1 MAQGYDASNI
11 RVLEGLEAV
20 RMRPGM
26 YIGSTS
32 QRGLHHCIYEIVDN
46 SIDESLA
53 GYCTEIHVTVHK
65 DNSVTVEDNGR
76 GIPVDIKPETGKS
89 ALEIVHTVLHAGGK
103 FGDGG
108 YKVSGGLHGVGAS
121 VVNALSEKMVV
132 EVSRDGFVWRQ
143 QYLRGEPTGPVEKT
157 VPTTKTGT
165 KSTFWLD
172 PEIFTE
178 TTEIDVDI
186 IATRFREMAFLNKG
200 LKIILHDEKDTGK
213 DETYHYEGG
222 IGSYVAFLNHNRT
235 VMFDEPIYM
244 EKIVDKIKVE
254 VAMQYTDS
262 YNESILS
269 FANNINTHQGGTH
282 LTGFRNAITRV
293 LNDYA
298 RTNKILKDSEQN
310 LSGDDVR
317 EGLTA
322 IVSVKI
328 ENPEFEGQTKEK
340 LGNSE
345 VMPAVQDVVKEKLQ
359 EWLEFNPKLART
371 IIEKTLQAQRA
382 REAARKAREL
392 TRRKSVL
399 ENSTLPGKLAD
410 CSNRE
415 PEKCEIY
422 IVEGDSAGGSAK
434 QGRNRM
440 FQAILPLR
448 GKILNVEKARL
459 DKIYANNE
467 IQSMVQAFGITISKN
482 EEEFNLEKLRYHK
495 IIIMTDADVD
505 GAHIRT
511 LLLTF
516 FFRYA
521 KPLIENGYV
530 YIAQPP
536 LFKVTQGKTSEY
548 LYDEHALDKMLK
560 ERGIKSLSLSDKTKS
575 KVKTGDEL
583 LTLLSNMSTF
593 YKSYNNP
600 ILNIIPSVVLRGLIR
615 SEVQPEDFANQE
627 KMNKVIEY
635 LSHYLKDHAE
645 NYNVAEAKN
654 YEVSLKYNPDSA
666 KYSIQLDLFENEHE
680 FITSNIIKSNEFKRL
695 KNSYPLI
702 RDFLIEEEDTLILET
717 ENGEIEVKSFEQLQ
731 KIVDDRGQKGLTI
744 QRFKGL
750 GEMMPQQLWETT
762 MDPET
767 RTLLK
772 VNIEDAMMCDQLF
785 DILMGD
791 KVEPRRDFIESNAV
805 YATNIDT

>member
-132 EVSRDGFVWRQ
+132 EVSRDGYVWRQ
-143 QYLRGEPTGPVEKT
+143 TYLRGEPTSPVEKIA
-157 VPTTKTGT
+157 PTTKTGT

-222 IGSYVAFLNHNRT
+222 IASYVAFLNQNRT

-244 EKIVDKIKVE
+244 EKMVDKIKVE

-359 EWLEFNPKLART
+359 KWLEFNPKLARL

-560 ERGIKSLSLSDKTKS
+560 ERGIKSLSLSDKTKT

-615 SEVQPEDFANQE
+615 SEVKPEDFEDQA
-627 KMNKVIEY
+627 KMNEVLAY
-635 LSHYLKDHAE
+635 LKHYLKDHAE

-654 YEVSLKYNPDSA
+654 YEVELKYNPEVA
-666 KYSIQLDLFENEHE
+666 KYAIELKLFENEHE
-680 FITSNIIKSNEFKRL
+680 LITANIIKSNEFKRL

-702 RDFLIEEEDTLILET
+702 RDFLIEEEKTLILET
-717 ENGEIEVKSFEQLQ
+717 ENGEVEITSFEQLQ
-731 KIVDDRGQKGLTI
+731 KLVDDRGQKGLTI

-785 DILMGD
+785 DVLMGD
-791 KVEPRRDFIESNAV
+791 KVEPRRDFIEANAV

>member
-1 MAQGYDASNI
+1 MTQSYDASNI

-20 RMRPGM
+20 RLRPGM

-53 GYCTEIHVTVHK
+53 GYCTEIHVTINK

-76 GIPVDIKPETGKS
+76 GIPVDIKPDSGKS

-132 EVSRDGFVWRQ
+132 EVSRDGYVWKQ
-143 QYLRGEPTGPVEKT
+143 SYLRGEPASPVEKLM
-157 VPTTKTGT
+157 PTTKTGT

-178 TTEIDVDI
+178 TTEIDVDVVS
-186 IATRFREMAFLNKG
+186 TRLREMAFLNKG
-200 LKIILHDEKDTGK
+200 LKIILHDLKDNK
-213 DETYHYEGG
+213 EETFHYEGG
-222 IGSYVAFLNHNRT
+222 IGSYVAFLNQNKT
-235 VMFDEPIYM
+235 VMFEEPIYM
-244 EKIVDKIKVE
+244 DKTVDKVKVE

-298 RTNKILKDSEQN
+298 RANKILKDSEQN

-345 VMPAVQDVVKEKLQ
+345 VMGCVQDVVKEKLQ
-359 EWLEFNPKLART
+359 EWLEFNPKLARL

-415 PEKCEIY
+415 PEKCEIF

-521 KPLIENGYV
+521 KPLIENGFV

-536 LFKVTQGKTSEY
+536 LFKVTQGKVSEY

-575 KVKTGDEL
+575 KVKSGDDLAE
-583 LTLLSNMSTF
+583 LLSNMSTY
-593 YKSYNNP
+593 YKAYNNP

-615 SEVQPEDFANQE
+615 SDVKPEDFTDQA
-627 KMNKVIEY
+627 KMTEIVEY
-635 LSHYLKDHAE
+635 LTHYLKDHAE
-645 NYNVAEAKN
+645 NYNVTEAKN
-654 YEVSLKYNPDSA
+654 YKVELKYSPEVA
-666 KYSIQLDLFENEHE
+666 RYAIQLELFENEHE
-680 FITSNIIKSNEFKRL
+680 MITANIIKSNEFKRL
-695 KNSYPLI
+695 KSAYPLI
-702 RDFLIEEEDTLILET
+702 RDFLIEEEEKLILESET
-717 ENGEIEVKSFEQLQ
+717 GEVEITSFEQLQ
-731 KIVDDRGQKGLTI
+731 KIVDDRGQKGLQI

-772 VNIEDAMMCDQLF
+772 VNLEDAMMCDQLF
-785 DILMGD
+785 DVLMGD
-791 KVEPRRDFIESNAV
+791 KVEPRREFIEANAV